1 MIRPRLLGLSLVC
14 GIAISTP
21 AVADESSGMYPK
33 DQWPLAAT
41 RRPLTLAASMV
52 EIRGETLGVNLSDGA
67 SGDPVFLAPDLY
79 FGVSDKLTVGVTH
92 DVGFCISG
100 DACDPAYNDLG
111 LELLF
116 AIMQAGN
123 LQAAVHGGLLLP
135 SLDPLVGGL
144 EVGLAGKIV
153 GGSLA
158 LTFDPSLYIGMAGR
172 DEIAFR
178 SFDGI
183 FGKETFRLPVALQY
197 QLNFQTMV
205 FLSTGVNGP
214 LDGFG
219 DFYRVPVGI
228 GALFAVNNRIDFGVE
243 LEFLDLL
250 GKGSSSDY
258 RVLFARLAIRI

>member
-1 MIRPRLLGLSLVC
+1 MIRLRLLGLSLAC
-14 GIAISTP
+14 GIALSTP
-21 AVADESSGMYPK
+21 AVADETSGMYPK

-52 EIRGETLGVNLSDGA
+52 EISGDTLGINLSSET
-67 SGDPVFLAPDLY
+67 SGDPTFVAPDLF

-92 DVGFCISG
+92 DIGFCISG

-111 LELLF
+111 LKALF

-123 LQAAVHGGLLLP
+123 LQAAVHGGLLIP
-135 SLDPLVGGL
+135 SLDPLVAGL
-144 EVGLAGKIV
+144 EIGMAGKIV
-153 GGSLA
+153 GGPIA
-158 LTFDPSLYIGMAGR
+158 LVFDPSLYVGMAGR
-172 DEIAFR
+172 DEASFR
-178 SFDGI
+178 SFDGLYNT
-183 FGKETFRLPVALQY
+183 ETFRLPIDLQY

-205 FLSTGVNGP
+205 FLSSGVNGP

-219 DFYRVPVGI
+219 DVYRVPVGL

-250 GKGSSSDY
+250 GTLSSSDF
-258 RVLFARLAIRI
+258 RVLYARLAIRI